1 MSHET
6 KIDPWKTNTKNNEAK
21 FSTIQISRENWKKN
35 QSIKWYIKKT
45 KQIAIKRIRTKSSI
59 KIKRNKIMMNKIK
72 NKINQEND
80 KKKSQSKEW
89 WSNWIQK
96 LNEIKYWGMK
106 FKKNQL
112 KNTLKAKQMRWGL

>member
-1 MSHET
+1 VSHET

-80 KKKSQSKEW
+80 KKKSQSKE
-89 WSNWIQK
+89 
-96 LNEIKYWGMK
+96 
-106 FKKNQL
+106 
-112 KNTLKAKQMRWGL
+112 